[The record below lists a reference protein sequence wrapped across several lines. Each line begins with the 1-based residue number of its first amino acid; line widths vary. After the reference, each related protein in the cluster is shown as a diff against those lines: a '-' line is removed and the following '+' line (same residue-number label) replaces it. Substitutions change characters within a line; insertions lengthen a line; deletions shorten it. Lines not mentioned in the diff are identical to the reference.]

1 MKKILSRDVI
11 GGFLLLAGPLERNST
26 VPIDV
31 GIVKV
36 YWKPENDRLERK
48 SASYAL
54 GSADG

>member
-1 MKKILSRDVI
+1 MASVI
-11 GGFLLLAGPLERNST
+11 GGFVLLAGPLERNST

-54 GSADG
+54 GLADG